1 MTTVEDIMLLY
12 ENEAEF
18 DENFDDED
26 CVVDCEDGDYEDGI
40 FDKRFFLLLLYFFV
54 LSIGDKVEKNNFFG
68 FF

>member
-18 DENFDDED
+18 DENFNDED

-40 FDKRFFLLLLYFFV
+40 FD
-54 LSIGDKVEKNNFFG
+54 
-68 FF
+68 